1 MDRSSPVCKKPGS
14 TIVEQ
19 PQNVRLWRLWQCHHL
34 QYTISSKDSVC
45 KGMPVTFG
53 ASSGTAFKTGMI
65 LSWKSLSANASYW
78 VIHNW
83 RLKLHHV
90 LKITPVF
97 TRSLFEMDWGNW
109 KTLLWSDKSKFSILS
124 GKHGHRV
131 FQTKGQR
138 DHVACFRCSI
148 QKPASL
154 MYDGALM
161 PMELAAC
168 TSEKT
173 QCYQC

>member
-19 PQNVRLWRLWQCHHL
+19 PQNDISQCKIVKTL
-34 QYTISSKDSVC
+34 TMPSPTVYNIIKRFSV
-45 KGMPVTFG
+45 KRD

-65 LSWKSLSANASYW
+65 LSWKSLSANTSYW

-97 TRSLFEMDWGNW
+97 TGSLFEMDWGNW

-124 GKHGHRV
+124 GKHRHCV
-131 FQTKGQR
+131 FQTEGQR